1 MRKACSLHTPPPD
14 NECNDP
20 SQGSEESHS
29 VMLCQLDPEVNG
41 YVDIVRGGVLAALL
55 DKTLDLCAEIYRV
68 FISEEWEHLITA

>member
-1 MRKACSLHTPPPD
+1 
-14 NECNDP
+14 
-20 SQGSEESHS
+20 
-29 VMLCQLDPEVNG
+29 MLCQLDPEVNG